1 MLVAYYDFIYIP
13 LSPERV
19 DSMDST
25 TVDFTFI
32 LEVINEQYFKNFQ
45 THLDWNDVLS
55 SIAVPSESDKYSIR
69 SSRVPNYWGV
79 HFTKSLPCQ
88 RGLKLA
94 FLNFINSTTHIDEL
108 RI

>member
-1 MLVAYYDFIYIP
+1 MLVAYDDFIYIP

-25 TVDFTFI
+25 TVTDFTFI
-32 LEVINEQYFKNFQ
+32 LEVINEQYFKKFQ

-69 SSRVPNYWGV
+69 S
-79 HFTKSLPCQ
+79 L
-88 RGLKLA
+88 
-94 FLNFINSTTHIDEL
+94 
-108 RI
+108 

>member
-25 TVDFTFI
+25 ADFTFI

-55 SIAVPSESDKYSIR
+55 SIAVPSEGDKYSIR
-69 SSRVPNYWGV
+69 SLWVPNYRGV
-79 HFTKSLPCQ
+79 HFTKSLPRQ

-94 FLNFINSTTHIDEL
+94 SLNFINSTTHIDEL